1 MSPTA
6 IKLKGITWNHT
17 RGFLPMVATAQRFS
31 EVHPEVEISWS
42 KRSLQEF
49 ADYPVDKLAE
59 EFDFLVIDHPFAG
72 YAAVHGTL
80 VPLDEYLPNSFLAD
94 QAQHSVGKS
103 HESYFYE
110 GHQWALAIDAATPVS
125 SWRQDLLERN
135 GIALPDTWE
144 DMVKL
149 ARRGA
154 VAVPAIPIDSLMNF
168 YMMCL
173 ALGEEPFLNTQQVV
187 RLEVGVQALSMM
199 RELLGFCSRDCF
211 SRNPIATYEA
221 MSSGDSIVYCSF
233 AYGYS
238 NYSRPG
244 YAKNL
249 IHFGDLVSYGER
261 GRLCSTL
268 GGTGLAVSAHCRH
281 RDAAVAYARFVAD
294 GECQRTLYFES
305 GGQPGHRSAWKDP
318 QVNKASNGFFENELP
333 ALDRAYLRP
342 RYNGYLDFQD
352 KAGPVVQQYLR
363 DGGEASVV
371 LQQLDH
377 LYVDSRNA
385 DPTDRT

>member
-31 EVHPEVEISWS
+31 EIHPEVEISWS

-49 ADYPVDKLAE
+49 ADFPVDKLADD
-59 EFDFLVIDHPFAG
+59 FDFLVIDHPFVG
-72 YAAVHGTL
+72 YASAHGTL
-80 VPLDEYLPNSFLAD
+80 LPLDEYLPASCLAGK
-94 QAQHSVGKS
+94 AQHSVGKS
-103 HESYFYE
+103 HESYFYD

-125 SWRQDLLERN
+125 SWRQDLLERD
-135 GIALPDTWE
+135 GFAVPDTWE
-144 DMVKL
+144 ELIEL
-149 ARRGA
+149 ARTGV

-173 ALGEEPFLNTQQVV
+173 ALGEEPFLNTRQVV
-187 RLEVGVQALSMM
+187 RHEVGIQALSTM
-199 RELLGFCSRDCF
+199 RELLSFCSPECF
-211 SRNPIATYEA
+211 SRNPIAIYEA
-221 MSSGDSIVYCSF
+221 MCSTDSIAYCPF

-238 NYSRPG
+238 NYSRAG

-249 IHFGDLVSYGER
+249 IHFGDLVNCGEK

-268 GGTGLAVSAHCRH
+268 GGTGLAVSARCQHQE
-281 RDAAVAYARFVAD
+281 AAAAYVRFVAN
-294 GECQRTLYFES
+294 GECQRTIYFES
-305 GGQPGHRSAWKDP
+305 GGQPGHRSAWGDP
-318 QVNKASNGFFENELP
+318 QVNKASHGFFERTLP

-352 KAGPVVQQYLR
+352 KAGPVVQHHIR
-363 DGGEASVV
+363 DGGNASAVV
-371 LQQLDH
+371 EELDR
-377 LYVDSRNA
+377 LYVNSQQAEPR
-385 DPTDRT
+385 